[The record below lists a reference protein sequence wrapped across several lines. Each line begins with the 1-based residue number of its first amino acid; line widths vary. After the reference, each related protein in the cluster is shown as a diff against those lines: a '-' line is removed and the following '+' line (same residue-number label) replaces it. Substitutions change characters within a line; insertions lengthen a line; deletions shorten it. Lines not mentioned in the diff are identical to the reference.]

1 MRRIWSADEERTRG
15 GMTGSPGRIVWLAVA
30 SGYFA
35 DVVISL
41 IILMIGAQIDPNL
54 VDGIS
59 FESTV
64 GTVTAI
70 LLVISTGVGGWLAGR
85 LAKQEYV
92 LHGVLVGGIGIITM
106 LVESLFA
113 TAPPLVN
120 IQLQLVAIGLGGLG
134 GWLSRWLPTG
144 QQE

>member
-1 MRRIWSADEERTRG
+1 MA
-15 GMTGSPGRIVWLAVA
+15 GSPGRIVWLAAA

-41 IILMIGAQIDPNL
+41 IILMIGTQIDPSL
-54 VDGIS
+54 ADGIS
-59 FESTV
+59 FDSTA
-64 GTVTAI
+64 GAVTAI
-70 LLVISTGVGGWLAGR
+70 LLVVSTGVGGWLAGR

-92 LHGVLVGGIGIITM
+92 LHGVLVGGIGLITM

-120 IQLQLVAIGLGGLG
+120 IQLQFVAIGLGGLG
-134 GWLSRWLPTG
+134 GWLSRWLPTS